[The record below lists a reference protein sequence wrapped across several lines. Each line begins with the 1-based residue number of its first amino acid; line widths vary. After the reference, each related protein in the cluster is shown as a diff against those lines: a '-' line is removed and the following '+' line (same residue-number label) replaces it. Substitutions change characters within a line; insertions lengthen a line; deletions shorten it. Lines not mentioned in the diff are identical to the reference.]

1 MDQDDCIFE
10 RLVELEKSCARMSQ
24 KLEDME
30 QWMQV
35 MCKKIEEVKA
45 LTEARFR
52 FMLRVLV
59 LVLMTFVTVFVSVV
73 RVMN

>member
-1 MDQDDCIFE
+1 MDDEDCIFE

-35 MCKKIEEVKA
+35 MCKKIDEAKE
-45 LTEARFR
+45 LTEARFK
-52 FMLRVLV
+52 FMLRLLV
-59 LVLMTFVTVFVSVV
+59 LVMTTFVSVV
-73 RVMN
+73 VAVVI

>member
-1 MDQDDCIFE
+1 MEQDDCIFE

-30 QWMQV
+30 RWMQV
-35 MCKKIEEVKA
+35 MCKKIEEVKE
-45 LTEARFR
+45 LTEARFK

-59 LVLMTFVTVFVSVV
+59 MVLMTFVSAVV
-73 RVMN
+73 AVVMG

>member
-1 MDQDDCIFE
+1 MVERDDCIFE

-35 MCKKIEEVKA
+35 MCKKIDEAKE
-45 LTEARFR
+45 LTEARFK
-52 FMLRVLV
+52 FMLRMLV
-59 LVLMTFVTVFVSVV
+59 LVMTTFVSVV
-73 RVMN
+73 VAVVI

>member
-1 MDQDDCIFE
+1 MDDEDCIFE

-35 MCKKIEEVKA
+35 MCKKIDEAKE
-45 LTEARFR
+45 LTEARFK
-52 FMLRVLV
+52 FMLRMLV
-59 LVLMTFVTVFVSVV
+59 LVMTTFVSVV
-73 RVMN
+73 VAVVMG

>member
-1 MDQDDCIFE
+1 MDDEDCIFE

-35 MCKKIEEVKA
+35 MCKKIDEAKE
-45 LTEARFR
+45 LTEARFK
-52 FMLRVLV
+52 FMLRMLV
-59 LVLMTFVTVFVSVV
+59 LVMTTFVSVV
-73 RVMN
+73 VAMVMG

>member
-1 MDQDDCIFE
+1 MDDEDCLFE

-35 MCKKIEEVKA
+35 MCKKIDEAKE
-45 LTEARFR
+45 LTEARFK
-52 FMLRVLV
+52 FMLRVMV
-59 LVLMTFVTVFVSVV
+59 FVMTTFVSAVV
-73 RVMN
+73 AVVI

>member
-1 MDQDDCIFE
+1 MDDEDCIFE

-35 MCKKIEEVKA
+35 MCKKIDEAKE
-45 LTEARFR
+45 LTEARFK
-52 FMLRVLV
+52 FMLRMLV
-59 LVLMTFVTVFVSVV
+59 LVMTTFVSVV
-73 RVMN
+73 VAMVIG

>member
-35 MCKKIEEVKA
+35 MCKKIDEAKE
-45 LTEARFR
+45 LTEARFK
-52 FMLRVLV
+52 FMLRMLV
-59 LVLMTFVTVFVSVV
+59 LVMTTFVSVV
-73 RVMN
+73 VAVVMG

>member
-1 MDQDDCIFE
+1 MVERDDCIFE

-35 MCKKIEEVKA
+35 MCKKIDEAKE
-45 LTEARFR
+45 LTEARFK
-52 FMLRVLV
+52 FMLRMLV
-59 LVLMTFVTVFVSVV
+59 LVMTTFVSVV
-73 RVMN
+73 VAVVMG

>member
-1 MDQDDCIFE
+1 MDDEDCIFE

-35 MCKKIEEVKA
+35 MCKKIDEAKE
-45 LTEARFR
+45 LTEARFK
-52 FMLRVLV
+52 FMLRVMV
-59 LVLMTFVTVFVSVV
+59 FVMTTFVSAVV
-73 RVMN
+73 AVVI

>member
-1 MDQDDCIFE
+1 MDDEDCIFE

-35 MCKKIEEVKA
+35 MCKKIDEAKE
-45 LTEARFR
+45 LTEARFK

-59 LVLMTFVTVFVSVV
+59 MVLMTFVSAVV
-73 RVMN
+73 AVVMG

>member
-1 MDQDDCIFE
+1 MADEDCIFE

-35 MCKKIEEVKA
+35 MCKKIEEVKE
-45 LTEARFR
+45 LTEARFK

-59 LVLMTFVTVFVSVV
+59 MVLMTFVSAVV
-73 RVMN
+73 AVVI

>member
-1 MDQDDCIFE
+1 MEQDDCIFE

-35 MCKKIEEVKA
+35 MCKKIDEAKE
-45 LTEARFR
+45 LTEARFK
-52 FMLRVLV
+52 FMLRVMV
-59 LVLMTFVTVFVSVV
+59 FVMTTFVSAVV
-73 RVMN
+73 AVVI

>member
-1 MDQDDCIFE
+1 MEQDDCIFE

-35 MCKKIEEVKA
+35 MCKKIDEAKE
-45 LTEARFR
+45 LTEARFK

-59 LVLMTFVTVFVSVV
+59 MVLMTFVSAVV
-73 RVMN
+73 AVVMG

>member
-1 MDQDDCIFE
+1 MDDEDCIFE

-30 QWMQV
+30 QWIQV
-35 MCKKIEEVKA
+35 MCKKIEEVKE
-45 LTEARFR
+45 LTEARFK

-59 LVLMTFVTVFVSVV
+59 MVLMTFVSAVV
-73 RVMN
+73 AVVMG

>member
-1 MDQDDCIFE
+1 MDDEDCIFE

-35 MCKKIEEVKA
+35 MCKKIDEAKE
-45 LTEARFR
+45 LTEARFK
-52 FMLRVLV
+52 FMLRMLV
-59 LVLMTFVTVFVSVV
+59 LVMTTFVSVV
-73 RVMN
+73 VAVVI

>member
-1 MDQDDCIFE
+1 MDDEDCIFE

-35 MCKKIEEVKA
+35 MCKKIDEAKE
-45 LTEARFR
+45 LTEARFK
-52 FMLRVLV
+52 FMLRMLV
-59 LVLMTFVTVFVSVV
+59 LVMTTFASVV
-73 RVMN
+73 VAVVI

>member
-1 MDQDDCIFE
+1 MADEDCIFE

-30 QWMQV
+30 QWMKV
-35 MCKKIEEVKA
+35 MCKKIEEVKE
-45 LTEARFR
+45 LTEARFK

-59 LVLMTFVTVFVSVV
+59 MVLMTFVSAVV
-73 RVMN
+73 AVVI

>member
-1 MDQDDCIFE
+1 MDERDDCIFE

-35 MCKKIEEVKA
+35 MCKKIDEAKE
-45 LTEARFR
+45 LTEARFK

-59 LVLMTFVTVFVSVV
+59 MVLMTFVSAVV
-73 RVMN
+73 AVVMG